1 MLKMCRTFWKLNVGM
16 MFYSDLFPVFV
27 SFFANWLGV
36 FYLLKLKIIN
46 SISLT
51 LQLLQFNIASITLS
65 SEQSWIIL
73 LLFSDESLFCDDH
86 EKNTK
91 VKKPSNPCDS
101 SKPILSLLC
110 QWETFHVFKTVAFR
124 SVCYNENF
132 FFCSFIAQILILIY
146 LKSGGMMMYRQDVN
160 VHHSLKVITLLYM
173 VLLQYLELKYFSL
186 TTGC

>member
-1 MLKMCRTFWKLNVGM
+1 
-16 MFYSDLFPVFV
+16 MFYSDLFQVFV

-36 FYLLKLKIIN
+36 FYLLKLKITN
-46 SISLT
+46 SITLT

-65 SEQSWIIL
+65 SEQRWIIL
-73 LLFSDESLFCDDH
+73 LLFSDESLFCDH
-86 EKNTK
+86 EKNAT
-91 VKKPSNPCDS
+91 VKKPSNPCDT
-101 SKPILSLLC
+101 SKPMLSLLC
-110 QWETFHVFKTVAFR
+110 QWETFHVFKQWHSGLFVTMGL
-124 SVCYNENF
+124 
-132 FFCSFIAQILILIY
+132 FFCSFIPQILILIY

>member
-1 MLKMCRTFWKLNVGM
+1 

-36 FYLLKLKIIN
+36 FYLLKLKITN
-46 SISLT
+46 SITLT
-51 LQLLQFNIASITLS
+51 LQLLQVNIASITLS

-73 LLFSDESLFCDDH
+73 LLFSDKSA
-86 EKNTK
+86 K
-91 VKKPSNPCDS
+91 VKKPSNPCDT

-110 QWETFHVFKTVAFR
+110 QWETFHVFKQWHSGVFVTMR
-124 SVCYNENF
+124 L
-132 FFCSFIAQILILIY
+132 CSFIAQIQILIY

>member
-1 MLKMCRTFWKLNVGM
+1 
-16 MFYSDLFPVFV
+16 MFYSDLFPVFF

-36 FYLLKLKIIN
+36 FYVLKLKITN
-46 SISLT
+46 SITLT

-73 LLFSDESLFCDDH
+73 LLFSDESLFCDH
-86 EKNTK
+86 EKNAK
-91 VKKPSNPCDS
+91 VKKPSNPCDT
-101 SKPILSLLC
+101 SKPILSFLC
-110 QWETFHVFKTVAFR
+110 QWETFHVFKQWHSGLFVTMR
-124 SVCYNENF
+124 L

-173 VLLQYLELKYFSL
+173 VFLHYLELKYFSL

>member
-1 MLKMCRTFWKLNVGM
+1 

-27 SFFANWLGV
+27 SFFANCLGV
-36 FYLLKLKIIN
+36 FYLSKLKITN
-46 SISLT
+46 SITLT

-65 SEQSWIIL
+65 YEQSWIIL
-73 LLFSDESLFCDDH
+73 LLFSDESLFCDH
-86 EKNTK
+86 EKNAK
-91 VKKPSNPCDS
+91 VKKPSNPCDT

-110 QWETFHVFKTVAFR
+110 QWETFHVFKQWHSGLFVTMR
-124 SVCYNENF
+124 LF
-132 FFCSFIAQILILIY
+132 FGSFIAQILILIY

>member
-1 MLKMCRTFWKLNVGM
+1 
-16 MFYSDLFPVFV
+16 MFYSDVFPVFV

-36 FYLLKLKIIN
+36 FYLLKLKITN
-46 SISLT
+46 SITLT
-51 LQLLQFNIASITLS
+51 LQLLQFNFASITLS
-65 SEQSWIIL
+65 SEQRWIIL
-73 LLFSDESLFCDDH
+73 LLFSDESLFCDH
-86 EKNTK
+86 EKNAK
-91 VKKPSNPCDS
+91 VKKPSNPCDT

-110 QWETFHVFKTVAFR
+110 QWETFHVFKQWHSGLFVTMR
-124 SVCYNENF
+124 LF

>member
-1 MLKMCRTFWKLNVGM
+1 

-36 FYLLKLKIIN
+36 FYLLKLRITN
-46 SISLT
+46 SITLT

-65 SEQSWIIL
+65 SEQRWIIL
-73 LLFSDESLFCDDH
+73 LLFSDESLFCDH
-86 EKNTK
+86 EKNAK
-91 VKKPSNPCDS
+91 VKKPSNPCDT

-110 QWETFHVFKTVAFR
+110 QWETFHVIKQWHSGLFVTMR
-124 SVCYNENF
+124 L

-160 VHHSLKVITLLYM
+160 VHHSLKVMHRSNRSFNMPPPPPPPGHTPGI
-173 VLLQYLELKYFSL
+173 
-186 TTGC
+186 

>member
-1 MLKMCRTFWKLNVGM
+1 
-16 MFYSDLFPVFV
+16 MFYSDVFPVFV

-36 FYLLKLKIIN
+36 FYLLKLKITN
-46 SISLT
+46 SITLT

-73 LLFSDESLFCDDH
+73 LLFSDESLFCDH
-86 EKNTK
+86 EKNAK
-91 VKKPSNPCDS
+91 VKKPSNPCDT

-110 QWETFHVFKTVAFR
+110 QWETFHVFKQWHSGLFVTMR
-124 SVCYNENF
+124 L